1 MWVQNVTSILLRQ
14 NELSLT
20 GTVIQSSEKM
30 AGQSREKKWVRKRY
44 DEVAAARLKRELRI
58 SDISA
63 AMLASRG
70 ITDIEAADKFLY
82 PKLEHLHD
90 PFLMKDMDKAVERI
104 RLAIERGERIC
115 IYGDYDVDGT
125 TSTIILKKTLKLLGA
140 DVSYYIPERLKDGYG
155 LREDAMDAAKEQGY
169 QLIISVDTGI
179 RAQQVVEHAHTLGL
193 DMIIT
198 DHH

>member
-1 MWVQNVTSILLRQ
+1 
-14 NELSLT
+14 
-20 GTVIQSSEKM
+20 
-30 AGQSREKKWVRKRY
+30 QSREKRWVLKDY
-44 DEVAAARLKRELRI
+44 NKATAARLARELRI

-63 AMLASRG
+63 ALLVNRG
-70 ITDIEAADKFLY
+70 IMDIEAADKFLY

-90 PFLMKDMDKAVERI
+90 PFLMKDMQEAVERI
-104 RLAIERGERIC
+104 RLAIARGERIC

-155 LREDAMDAAKEQGY
+155 LREDAMDMAKEQGY

-179 RAQQVVEHAHTLGL
+179 RAQQVVEHARALGL
-193 DMIIT
+193 D
-198 DHH
+198 